1 MNKRN
6 ARGMINEFNWLPIKD
21 GDPRAYALFRR
32 HYSALPYNRRP
43 RANGM
48 LFCGPGEKMVLLT
61 QDCLALFVWR
71 KFIDKSGQR
80 GLNCAIFRNEG
91 DILSSDLILEAE
103 ELARQRWPADERLYT
118 YVNQRK
124 IKSSNPGYCFK
135 MAGWTYAGQTASR
148 KLHILEKLL

>member
-1 MNKRN
+1 M
-6 ARGMINEFNWLPIKD
+6 PIKD

-61 QDCLALFVWR
+61 QDCRALFVWR
-71 KFIDKSGQR
+71 KFIDKSGQQ

-91 DILSSDLILEAE
+91 DILSSNLILEAE
-103 ELARQRWPADERLYT
+103 QLAQQRWPAQRLYT

-124 IKSSNPGYCFK
+124 IKSTNPGYCFIK
-135 MAGWTYAGQTASR
+135 AGWSR
-148 KLHILEKLL
+148 CGITKSKKLLILEKLPNG

>member
-1 MNKRN
+1 MERQIIQ
-6 ARGMINEFNWLPIKD
+6 AHWLPAKD

-61 QDCLALFVWR
+61 QDCRALFVWK
-71 KFIDKSGQR
+71 KFIDKSGQQ
-80 GLNCAIFRNEG
+80 GINCSIFRNEG

-103 ELARQRWPADERLYT
+103 ELARQRWPGQRLYT

-124 IKSSNPGYCFK
+124 IKSPNPGFCFK
-135 MAGWTYAGQTASR
+135 VAGWQYCGQTKSK
-148 KLHILEKLL
+148 KLHILEKL